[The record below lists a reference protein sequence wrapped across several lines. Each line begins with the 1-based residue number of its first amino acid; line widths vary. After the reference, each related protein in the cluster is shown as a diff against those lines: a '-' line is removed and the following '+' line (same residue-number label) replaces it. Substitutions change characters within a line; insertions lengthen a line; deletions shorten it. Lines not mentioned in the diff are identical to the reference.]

1 MIALDTNI
9 LVRLLVND
17 DPAQGEIAR
26 DLIKHPDGIFI
37 AKTVL
42 LELEWVLRQVYQV
55 DKKTLTSGL
64 TRLLGLPNATIEGV
78 AQIAQAMQDFSK
90 GMDFA
95 DALHLAS
102 NHASMLTYTFDKK
115 FAKLATTER
124 VILANR
130 KNSNSSLLVNASKVV
145 K

>member
-17 DPAQGEIAR
+17 DLAQAAIAR

-37 AKTVL
+37 GKTVL

-55 DKKTLTSGL
+55 DKKTLTASL
-64 TRLLGLPNATIEGV
+64 RRLLGLPNATIEGV
-78 AQIAQAMQDFSK
+78 AQIAQAMQDFSR

-102 NHASMLTYTFDKK
+102 THGEMLTYTFDKK
-115 FAKLATTER
+115 FAKLAPPQR
-124 VILANR
+124 VVLASR
-130 KNSNSSLLVNASKVV
+130 KTVFS
-145 K
+145 

>member
-17 DPAQGEIAR
+17 NPVQAEIAR

-37 AKTVL
+37 GKTVL

-55 DKKTLTSGL
+55 DKKTLTAGL

-78 AQIAQAMQDFSK
+78 AQVAQAMKDFSK

-95 DALHLAS
+95 DALHLAATHS
-102 NHASMLTYTFDKK
+102 EMLTYTFDKK
-115 FAKLATTER
+115 FAKLATAQR
-124 VILANR
+124 VVLASR
-130 KNSNSSLLVNASKVV
+130 KTVSI
-145 K
+145 

>member
-17 DPAQGEIAR
+17 NPVQAEIAR
-26 DLIKHPDGIFI
+26 DLIKHSDGIFI
-37 AKTVL
+37 GKTVL

-55 DKKTLTSGL
+55 DKKTLTAGL

-78 AQIAQAMQDFSK
+78 AQVAQAMKDFSK

-95 DALHLAS
+95 DALHLAAT
-102 NHASMLTYTFDKK
+102 HGEMLTYTFDKK
-115 FAKLATTER
+115 FAKLATAQR
-124 VILANR
+124 VVLASR
-130 KNSNSSLLVNASKVV
+130 KTVSI
-145 K
+145 

>member
-17 DPAQGEIAR
+17 DPVQAVIAR
-26 DLIKHPDGIFI
+26 NLIKHPDGVFI
-37 AKTVL
+37 GKTVL

-55 DKKTLTSGL
+55 DKKTLMTGL

-78 AQIAQAMQDFSK
+78 AQVAQAMKDFSK

-95 DALHLAS
+95 DALHLA
-102 NHASMLTYTFDKK
+102 ATYGEMLTYTFDKK
-115 FAKLATTER
+115 FAKLATAQR
-124 VILANR
+124 VVLASR
-130 KNSNSSLLVNASKVV
+130 KTVSI
-145 K
+145 

>member
-17 DPAQGEIAR
+17 NPVQAEIAR

-37 AKTVL
+37 GKTVL

-55 DKKTLTSGL
+55 DKKTLTAGL

-78 AQIAQAMQDFSK
+78 AQVAQAMRDFSR

-102 NHASMLTYTFDKK
+102 THGEMMTYTFDKK
-115 FAKLATTER
+115 FAKLATPQR
-124 VILANR
+124 VVLANR
-130 KNSNSSLLVNASKVV
+130 KTVSF
-145 K
+145 

>member
-17 DPAQGEIAR
+17 DPMQAQIAR
-26 DLIKHPDGIFI
+26 GLIKHPDGIFI
-37 AKTVL
+37 GKTVL

-55 DKKTLTSGL
+55 DKKTLTAGL

-78 AQIAQAMQDFSK
+78 AQVAQAMKDFSK

-95 DALHLAS
+95 DALHLAATQS
-102 NHASMLTYTFDKK
+102 EMLTCTFDKK
-115 FAKLATTER
+115 FAKLATPQR
-124 VILANR
+124 VVLTSR
-130 KNSNSSLLVNASKVV
+130 KTIPI
-145 K
+145 

>member
-17 DPAQGEIAR
+17 DPVQAEIAR
-26 DLIKHPDGIFI
+26 DLMKHPDGIFI
-37 AKTVL
+37 SKTVL

-55 DKKTLTSGL
+55 DKKTLVAGL

-78 AQIAQAMQDFSK
+78 AQVARAMQDFSK

-102 NHASMLTYTFDKK
+102 TRGEMVTYTFDKK
-115 FAKLATTER
+115 FAKLATPQR
-124 VILANR
+124 AILANR
-130 KNSNSSLLVNASKVV
+130 KTVSF
-145 K
+145 

>member
-17 DPAQGEIAR
+17 DPMQAEIAR

-37 AKTVL
+37 GKTVL

-55 DKKTLTSGL
+55 DKKTLMAGL

-78 AQIAQAMQDFSK
+78 AQVAQAMKDFSK

-102 NHASMLTYTFDKK
+102 THGEMLTYTFDKK
-115 FAKLATTER
+115 FAKLATPER
-124 VILANR
+124 VVLATR
-130 KNSNSSLLVNASKVV
+130 KTTSF
-145 K
+145 

>member
-17 DPAQGEIAR
+17 NLVQAEIAR

-37 AKTVL
+37 GKTVL
-42 LELEWVLRQVYQV
+42 LELEWVLRQVYQI
-55 DKKTLTSGL
+55 DKKTLTAGL

-78 AQIAQAMQDFSK
+78 AQVAQAMKDFSQ

-102 NHASMLTYTFDKK
+102 THGEMLTYTFDKK
-115 FAKLATTER
+115 FAKLATPQR
-124 VILANR
+124 VVLASR
-130 KNSNSSLLVNASKVV
+130 KTVFV
-145 K
+145 